1 MQLLEMMANMGNK
14 KLSEHS
20 PRVTDKRGF
29 FVYKKG
35 TVVGRFGKQDID
47 EGFPM
52 YLYTNRKDRDVYER
66 RYLGREEQTFYLGK
80 DIRVPSVKQQ
90 IVELYN
96 FTKDPYVLD
105 EPFEYW
111 RDHINQGGNIADG
124 YFRYM
129 ESNGYD
135 GLIDYRNAGLEIN
148 DPILILNPKKMS

>member
-1 MQLLEMMANMGNK
+1 
-14 KLSEHS
+14 
-20 PRVTDKRGF
+20 
-29 FVYKKG
+29 
-35 TVVGRFGKQDID
+35 
-47 EGFPM
+47 M

-66 RYLGREEQTFYLGK
+66 RYLGREEQTFYLDK

-111 RDHINQGGNIADG
+111 REHINQGGNIADG

-148 DPILILNPKKMS
+148 DPILILNPKKKYLKEI